1 MPLPVRPLPLVQN
14 WDCAGCGDCCRSYQ
28 VRVTA
33 AEKARLDA
41 QGWDRDPELAGVATT
56 VPDPRTGEFQL
67 AHRPDGAC
75 VFLGADN
82 RCRVHAAHGPA
93 GKPMACRVYPFVLV
107 PGDGHWRV
115 GLRYACPAAA
125 ADHGRPLTAHAADL
139 REYAALVEADIGKPQ
154 PGAPPP
160 ELRPGQG
167 VPWADLERFTDHL
180 LTILDDPRPLE
191 FRLRLTLAVAALCKD
206 ASFEKVSGKRLSEFL
221 AVVTAGLADEL
232 PPTPAEVPA
241 PGWVGRMV
249 FRQTAALYARTDAG
263 PHPGVSRR
271 SRWTRVRSAWRFAV
285 GRGAVPRLHGLIPA
299 TTFAAAEQP
308 TGPLP
313 GADELLTRYY
323 RVKLQSMQFV
333 GPTHFG
339 RRYWEGLDG
348 LILTFPVIRW
358 LGRVFTAP
366 DRDPVSA
373 VRLAVQV
380 ADANFGFNP
389 LLAAPRQAWAVNTL
403 ADRGEIARL
412 VAWYSK

>member
-1 MPLPVRPLPLVQN
+1 MPLPVRPLPLAQS
-14 WDCAGCGDCCRSYQ
+14 WDCSGCGDCCRSYQ

-33 AEKARLDA
+33 AEKTRIDA
-41 QGWDRDPELAGVATT
+41 QGWDADPALAGVATT
-56 VPDPRTGEFQL
+56 VPDPKTGDFQL
-67 AHRPDGAC
+67 AQRPDGTC

-82 RCRVHAAHGPA
+82 RCRIHVAHGPA

-125 ADHGRPLTAHAADL
+125 GTGRPLAAHAAEL
-139 REYAALVEADIGKPQ
+139 REYAGLVEADIGKPQ
-154 PGAPPP
+154 PGAAPP
-160 ELRPGQG
+160 ELQPGQG

-191 FRLRLTLAVAALCKD
+191 FRLRLVLAVAALCKG
-206 ASFEKVSGKRLSEFL
+206 AAFEKVSGRRLTEFL
-221 AVVTAGLADEL
+221 QLVTCGIADEL

-249 FRQTAALYARTDAG
+249 FRQTCALYARADGG
-263 PHPGVSRR
+263 PHPGVASRG
-271 SRWTRVRSAWRFAV
+271 RWTRIRSAYRFAV
-285 GRGAVPRLHGLIPA
+285 GTGDIPRLHGLMPA
-299 TTFAAAEQP
+299 TTFEAAEQP
-308 TGPLP
+308 VGPLP
-313 GADELLTRYY
+313 EADDLLARYY

-339 RRYWEGLDG
+339 RRYWAGLDA
-348 LILTFPVIRW
+348 LVLTFPVIRW
-358 LGRVFTAP
+358 LGRVFATP
-366 DRDPVSA
+366 DRDPAAA
-373 VRLAVQV
+373 VRLALQV

-389 LLAAPRQAWAVNTL
+389 LLAAPRQEWAVRTL

-412 VAWYSK
+412 AAWYAR